1 MKKNYAKKFIAA
13 FAIVAITILS
23 VTVGPANIAKAES
36 GYTDQIILENLEL
49 VEYITSKLYNFETE
63 IYLTGFEEPT
73 HSIGFLF
80 KVIKDSNPKL
90 FYVSYYCTYT
100 EETKCLHVSYLYSE
114 EETYEML
121 EDLENEMIKYL
132 ELADDSYTSVQKALV
147 IHDLMIQRVTYNP
160 EGWDNNLIYPELTA
174 LVFTE
179 GLGVCGTISEAYRIL
194 MMRLGIP
201 CRTPA
206 SHTMTHGWDAIQLE
220 DGNWYHSDVTWDNF
234 DTRLSNV
241 GHNQFMLIDDLIAE
255 NHCDWQSS
263 FNIEA
268 DSTAYDNF
276 FWRNVNSPIIE
287 KDGLWYF
294 IGDNSYSP
302 QGSGLY
308 TYNFTTGEVNKVHS
322 INTTWVRAGIY
333 SGLSI
338 YNGHLYIN
346 TSDAIYVLDDNFN
359 RTEVARASGN
369 NQIWG
374 FEINYEGNLV
384 YQTSP
389 DICSEEFE
397 FHEIQLFTPLKA
409 PEWKSLI
416 VDNGTAYL
424 RWTPVN
430 GAVAYEVYRSTSKV
444 GEYESIG
451 VVTGCSFIDYQE
463 GDETYYYRLRALGS
477 DVKANSPF
485 GTRGSCSEMFTPI
498 NSGDVDGNGIVNV
511 SDATLAMR
519 HTLGLIALT
528 EEEATRGDVNGDGK
542 LDIADAT
549 LILQIAMGA

>member
-255 NHCDWQSS
+255 NHCDC
-263 FNIEA
+263 
-268 DSTAYDNF
+268 
-276 FWRNVNSPIIE
+276 
-287 KDGLWYF
+287 
-294 IGDNSYSP
+294 IG
-302 QGSGLY
+302 
-308 TYNFTTGEVNKVHS
+308 
-322 INTTWVRAGIY
+322 
-333 SGLSI
+333 
-338 YNGHLYIN
+338 
-346 TSDAIYVLDDNFN
+346 
-359 RTEVARASGN
+359 
-369 NQIWG
+369 
-374 FEINYEGNLV
+374 
-384 YQTSP
+384 
-389 DICSEEFE
+389 
-397 FHEIQLFTPLKA
+397 
-409 PEWKSLI
+409 
-416 VDNGTAYL
+416 
-424 RWTPVN
+424 
-430 GAVAYEVYRSTSKV
+430 
-444 GEYESIG
+444 
-451 VVTGCSFIDYQE
+451 
-463 GDETYYYRLRALGS
+463 
-477 DVKANSPF
+477 
-485 GTRGSCSEMFTPI
+485 
-498 NSGDVDGNGIVNV
+498 
-511 SDATLAMR
+511 
-519 HTLGLIALT
+519 
-528 EEEATRGDVNGDGK
+528 
-542 LDIADAT
+542 
-549 LILQIAMGA
+549 